1 MRDYEYSKN
10 RLNSDLIKEKK
21 VKKKPVKFNYAVGH
35 YWEGESGSVGCY
47 AYGSEHFYGTME
59 EAKSFLKYVQ
69 DQDKK
74 EKKADRRDWRIFQLV
89 EVPT

>member
-1 MRDYEYSKN
+1 MRDYSYTVG
-10 RLNSDLIKEKK
+10 RLEELKKEKK
-21 VKKKPVKFNYAVGH
+21 MKKKPVKFNYAVGH

-69 DQDKK
+69 DQDKN